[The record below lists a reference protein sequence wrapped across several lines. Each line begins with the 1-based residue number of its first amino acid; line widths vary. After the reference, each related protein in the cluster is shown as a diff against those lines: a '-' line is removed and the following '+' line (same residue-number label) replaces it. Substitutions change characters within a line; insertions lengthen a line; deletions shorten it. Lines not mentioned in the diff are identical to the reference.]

1 MTISYGERRQY
12 YYENYDPKD
21 YHDHGCENIVST
33 PVDPQERKTK
43 TTLADYRKDLANIWK
58 L

>member
-43 TTLADYRKDLANIWK
+43 TTLADYRKDLANI
-58 L
+58 